1 MAKNTYYSI
10 VGELCPPF
18 IKVGGNSPLRPHPQL
33 PMCCDYYIYS
43 KSIDYVL
50 YLISILA
57 FQFTFTPSPEA
68 KIEVY
73 QLAHYRCSVDYTGV
87 STTWLVNGTDS
98 ANSKIIQLNVVTN
111 GAGSSNSSLTIPG
124 YPQYNNTIVTCNAF
138 GFVNGNSYFK
148 SSESI
153 LRIQGNTSF
162 DTHFNYFVL

>member
-1 MAKNTYYSI
+1 M
-10 VGELCPPF
+10 
-18 IKVGGNSPLRPHPQL
+18 
-33 PMCCDYYIYS
+33 
-43 KSIDYVL
+43 
-50 YLISILA
+50 
-57 FQFTFTPSPEA
+57 
-68 KIEVY
+68 
-73 QLAHYRCSVDYTGV
+73 